1 MSRVKGMATLV
12 AAAMVASLLLMPSV
26 SAERAQAATAQGPT
40 RATNTTV
47 VPVVGEY
54 RNGAPKFEGDLTI
67 RRFVRRNGKLKAVG
81 LLNGTVFRRN
91 GAERGVVEDLRVVAP
106 AKIRHNRNAP
116 AARTAA
122 LASCNILRL
131 VLGPLDLNLL
141 GLRVQLNRVV
151 LNITAEPGPGN
162 LLGNLLCAVAGLLDR
177 GGLLGI
183 IRNLLNAILD
193 VLRLPA

>member
-1 MSRVKGMATLV
+1 MRSVKGFAVLV
-12 AAAMVASLLLMPSV
+12 AAAVLASLLLLPSAT
-26 SAERAQAATAQGPT
+26 AERSVAAERQT

-47 VPVVGEY
+47 LPVKGEY
-54 RNGAPKFEGDLTI
+54 RNGDPKFEGNLTLK
-67 RRFVRRNGKLKAVG
+67 RFIKRNGKLNAVG
-81 LLNGTVFRRN
+81 RLDGTVFTRS
-91 GAERGVVEDLRVVAP
+91 GGERGVVENKKVRVPV
-106 AKIRHNRNAP
+106 KIRDGQNF
-116 AARTAA
+116 AARSVA
-122 LASCNILRL
+122 LATCDILRL

-151 LNITAEPGPGN
+151 LNITAEAGPGN

-183 IRNLLNAILD
+183 LRNLLNAILD

>member
-1 MSRVKGMATLV
+1 MSRVKGLATLV

-26 SAERAQAATAQGPT
+26 SAEKAQASAQGPT

-67 RRFVRRNGKLKAVG
+67 RRFVRRSGKLKAVG

-106 AKIRHNRNAP
+106 AKIRHNRNAA

>member
-1 MSRVKGMATLV
+1 MRSVKGFAVLV
-12 AAAMVASLLLMPSV
+12 AAAMLASLLLLPSAT
-26 SAERAQAATAQGPT
+26 AERSEAAEQQT

-47 VPVVGEY
+47 LPVKGEY
-54 RNGAPKFEGDLTI
+54 RNGDPKFEGDLTLK
-67 RRFVRRNGKLKAVG
+67 RFIKRNGKLKAVG
-81 LLNGTVFRRN
+81 RLDGTVFTRS
-91 GAERGVVEDLRVVAP
+91 GGERGVVENKKVRVPV
-106 AKIRHNRNAP
+106 KIRDGRNL
-116 AARTAA
+116 AARSTV
-122 LASCNILRL
+122 LATCDILRL

-151 LNITAEPGPGN
+151 LNITAEAGPGN

-183 IRNLLNAILD
+183 LRNLLNAILD